1 MNKANTKSKIHF
13 PRALAH
19 CAKRQHHHP
28 KTSSSNPLGFDM
40 RGPEFTER
48 RTPASNYSSSK
59 SSAVSKKSS
68 GFSTKMSYHRLNT
81 ITTVLFILVLALF
94 ISEINS
100 RSSFNCGL
108 TCYR

>member
-1 MNKANTKSKIHF
+1 MNKANTNECIF
-13 PRALAH
+13 PLYLAH
-19 CAKRQHHHP
+19 CAKSNIVIQ
-28 KTSSSNPLGFDM
+28 TNSSSDPLGFDM

-48 RTPASNYSSSK
+48 RTPASNSSSSK

-68 GFSTKMSYHRLNT
+68 GLSTKMSYHRLNT